1 MSSRACEPVG
11 AYRMSDDIEE
21 ALRVGCHVCD
31 ALPHQWCYSVDGV
44 SYLHAMRLENVNLME
59 NMRVA
64 VDAARESEPSNGRDL
79 GASDIQSKPAN
90 GKARSDGFQNGRC
103 ELIN

>member
-1 MSSRACEPVG
+1 MSSTACEPAG
-11 AYRMSDDIEE
+11 AHRMSDDIEE

-31 ALPHQWCYSVDGV
+31 ARPHQWCYSVDGV

-79 GASDIQSKPAN
+79 GLSTS
-90 GKARSDGFQNGRC
+90 RSDVASC
-103 ELIN
+103 